1 MPNSWPPTN
10 QPNLN
15 LDTPQ
20 YTHGSQL
27 SRTGQALVPG
37 PGRHERQVLGN
48 MARRR
53 ETCCKLLNIKKDR
66 QHNINKFRIQIDFSY
81 WRVFSIRRSTVS
93 GKHWSCVATPRPND
107 IFNFGL
113 RHLQERSS
121 SGNPLLSVFN
131 AIFYSELKS
140 QFIFWFKPTVIN
152 DFQSPG
158 HLEIPYHYL
167 CHLVRLLL
175 YASCLTTH
183 CTLHLKA

>member
-140 QFIFWFKPTVIN
+140 QFIFWFNFHSFMTFSHQAIWKSLITI
-152 DFQSPG
+152 FAT
-158 HLEIPYHYL
+158 L
-167 CHLVRLLL
+167 CVFSSMHHV
-175 YASCLTTH
+175 
-183 CTLHLKA
+183 